1 MKVGVSSTVQTA
13 PDGNVKA
20 LLICTSVE
28 IIEIVI
34 GQVLIVLKKL
44 IWQNALSE
52 CLGLLP
58 EDFWVGLGP
67 HVMRLALSLRT
78 DFGFSE

>member
-28 IIEIVI
+28 IVEIVI

-44 IWQNALSE
+44 IWQNAFIE
-52 CLGLLP
+52 
-58 EDFWVGLGP
+58 
-67 HVMRLALSLRT
+67 
-78 DFGFSE
+78 